1 MKNVS
6 STIRPLSKRVSR
18 VRRGMRRRS
27 GLTLIEILLA
37 SVILAGALAALSQQN
52 ATGVEAALRS
62 QLETEAAVKCQSKLN
77 RLLAEGLP
85 AADATNQAIEGDE
98 RWRWSAKVGSS
109 DYVGLKWL
117 TVTVHQNGRNKA
129 ISTFSLSR
137 LFAFNEKA
145 VTQ

>member
-1 MKNVS
+1 
-6 STIRPLSKRVSR
+6 
-18 VRRGMRRRS
+18 MRRRS

-62 QLETEAAVKCQSKLN
+62 QLETEAAVQCQSKLN
-77 RLLAEGLP
+77 RLLAEGVP
-85 AADATNQAIEGDE
+85 AGDVTDQPVDHDE
-98 RWRWSAKVGSS
+98 RWRWSARIGPS
-109 DYVGLKWL
+109 DYAGLKWL

-137 LFAFNEKA
+137 MFAFSEK
-145 VTQ
+145 VDSR